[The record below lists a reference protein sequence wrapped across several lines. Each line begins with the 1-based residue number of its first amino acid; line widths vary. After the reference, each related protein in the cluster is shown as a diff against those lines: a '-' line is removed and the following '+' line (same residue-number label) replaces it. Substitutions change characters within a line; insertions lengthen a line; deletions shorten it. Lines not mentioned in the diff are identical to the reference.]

1 MPACVLIGA
10 ILNRFDKIAFA
21 DATLDAIAGYCFGRW
36 VICGDSSA
44 SMQWVIASIPV
55 AAVKRAGRPRVKD
68 GSQMEVM
75 GTKLRLAR
83 MSFSPLF
90 MMITAPE
97 ETSLPVPD
105 VVGMAIKGATVPIL
119 PAPPRPA
126 VYCSRSPF
134 VSDSQCHGFGQVHR

>member
-1 MPACVLIGA
+1 
-10 ILNRFDKIAFA
+10 
-21 DATLDAIAGYCFGRW
+21 
-36 VICGDSSA
+36 
-44 SMQWVIASIPV
+44 MQWVIASIPV

-105 VVGMAIKGATVPIL
+105 VVGMAIKGATVHL
-119 PAPPRPA
+119 ARA
-126 VYCSRSPF
+126 TKACCVLQQVTL
-134 VSDSQCHGFGQVHR
+134 VSDSQCHGFGQVH